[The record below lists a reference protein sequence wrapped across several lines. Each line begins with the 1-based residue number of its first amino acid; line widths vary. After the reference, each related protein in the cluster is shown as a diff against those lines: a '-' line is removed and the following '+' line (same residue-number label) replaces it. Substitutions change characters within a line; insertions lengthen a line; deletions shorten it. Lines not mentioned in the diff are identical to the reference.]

1 MAREK
6 TFPTFLSKGCCV
18 ISYQRSI
25 ITLLFWVFLWAT
37 DGTQRIHSPAS
48 FFVHVSGPEFA
59 GRWKI
64 LFGSP
69 KVTGD
74 SERPESWHTPG
85 SGQRDHQGRGLSG
98 NNIVQ
103 SQQDKRN
110 QLHSCVYSRNDSLAP
125 IMCLIQL
132 LEGAMEAEMSQ
143 TDQNPC
149 PCGASLWART
159 WAETKLLCSNKWDK
173 APLPEPSGGQ
183 HLDGP
188 PYGSASAQA
197 VTPSHQTSGWATMAH
212 FPLIS
217 QIDLFQHWIDNHL
230 FVSVS
235 FTHSA
240 KTYWATWAGCWAT
253 SWELGCG
260 RASSPCS
267 HEALILVRGAD
278 HTSVNRYLCL
288 IMPGGEKYC
297 EEKEVKRWRGESGS
311 DILDG

>member
-1 MAREK
+1 MLCY
-6 TFPTFLSKGCCV
+6 FLSTQHHHFALLSFSL
-18 ISYQRSI
+18 SYRWDSEN
-25 ITLLFWVFLWAT
+25 TL
-37 DGTQRIHSPAS
+37 SS
-48 FFVHVSGPEFA
+48 
-59 GRWKI
+59 I
-64 LFGSP
+64 LFCTCFWARVCRKMENSLWSP

-103 SQQDKRN
+103 SQQGKRN

-132 LEGAMEAEMSQ
+132 LEGAMEAQMSQ

-159 WAETKLLCSNKWDK
+159 WAETKLVCSNKWDK

-188 PYGSASAQA
+188 PYGSALAQA

-217 QIDLFQHWIDNHL
+217 QI
-230 FVSVS
+230 
-235 FTHSA
+235 
-240 KTYWATWAGCWAT
+240 
-253 SWELGCG
+253 
-260 RASSPCS
+260 P
-267 HEALILVRGAD
+267 
-278 HTSVNRYLCL
+278 
-288 IMPGGEKYC
+288 
-297 EEKEVKRWRGESGS
+297 
-311 DILDG
+311 